1 MGDRLQETA
10 GTSRV
15 GEALWSA
22 WQVAARFV
30 LVLGLALIL
39 AGCNSRGGKIPY
51 DPAGFGAPDRA
62 ELGTEAYDV
71 PLGPLDIVRINV
83 FRVPDLSADYQV
95 DAFGN
100 LDLPLVGK
108 FSVRDQGPDQL
119 ATLLEQK
126 YGAKYLQNP
135 EITVR
140 VMNSNRTS
148 VTVEGGVNLPGIYA
162 LPGRTSLLGAIA
174 LARGINVNDANPKRV
189 AIFRKRDGK
198 TQVAAFDVT
207 SIRRG
212 EMADPIVYPGDT
224 IVVDS
229 SGLRSLYREL
239 IQAVPLIAVF
249 GNL

>member
-10 GTSRV
+10 GTSHV
-15 GEALWSA
+15 GEALWNA
-22 WQVAARFV
+22 WQVAARLV
-30 LVLGLALIL
+30 LVLALALVL
-39 AGCNSRGGKIPY
+39 AGCNSRGGAIPY

-71 PLGPLDIVRINV
+71 PLGPLDVIRVAV

-108 FSVRDQGPDQL
+108 FSVRDQSPDQL

-126 YGAKYLQNP
+126 YGAKYLQDP

-140 VMNSNRTS
+140 VVNTNRTS
-148 VTVEGGVNLPGIYA
+148 VTVEGGVNVPGIYA

-174 LARGINVNDANPKRV
+174 LARGVNVNEANPKRV

-198 TQVAAFDVT
+198 TQAAAFDVIA
-207 SIRRG
+207 IRRG

-229 SGLRSLYREL
+229 SSLRSLYRDL

-249 GNL
+249 SNL

>member
-10 GTSRV
+10 GPSRV
-15 GEALWSA
+15 GEALWGA
-22 WQVAARFV
+22 WQVAARLV
-30 LVLGLALIL
+30 LVVALALIL

-62 ELGTEAYDV
+62 ELGVEAYDM
-71 PLGPLDIVRINV
+71 PLGPLDVLRVNV
-83 FRVPDLSADYQV
+83 FRVPDLSGEYQV

-108 FSVRDQGPDQL
+108 FSVRDLGPDQL

-140 VMNSNRTS
+140 VVGTNRTS
-148 VTVEGGVNLPGIYA
+148 VTVEGGVNSPGIFA
-162 LPGRTSLLGAIA
+162 LPGRTSLLGAVA
-174 LARGINVNDANPKRV
+174 LARGVNSETGNPKRV

-198 TQVAAFDVT
+198 TQAAAFDLVA
-207 SIRRG
+207 IRRG
-212 EMADPIVYPGDT
+212 EMADPVVYPGDT
-224 IVVDS
+224 IVVDG
-229 SGLRSLYREL
+229 SGLRSLYRDVL
-239 IQAVPLIAVF
+239 QAIPLVAIF
-249 GNL
+249 SNL

>member
-10 GTSRV
+10 GTSHV

-22 WQVAARFV
+22 WLVAARLVFV
-30 LVLGLALIL
+30 VALALIL

-71 PLGPLDIVRINV
+71 PLGPLDVIRVSV

-140 VMNSNRTS
+140 VINTNRTS
-148 VTVEGGVNLPGIYA
+148 VTVEGGVNVPGIYA
-162 LPGRTSLLGAIA
+162 LPGRTSLLGALA
-174 LARGINVNDANPKRV
+174 LARGINVNEANPKRV

-198 TQVAAFDVT
+198 TQAAAFDVT
-207 SIRRG
+207 SIRHG
-212 EMADPIVYPGDT
+212 DMADPIVYPGDT

-249 GNL
+249 RNL